1 MRQATWA
8 KEERMLTGGGLMQPQ
23 NARPRHAH
31 GLSRR
36 QLLQAG
42 LAASATLSAWPC
54 SRPPTLWSAA
64 AGPPKRGGILRVR
77 GRDPVHFDPHLTRD
91 GRTHSV
97 LSFVY
102 SKLLRHKVGGD
113 VQPGTFSVEPD
124 LAERWEVV
132 DDTTYIFY
140 LRQGVQWHNTP
151 PVNGRELVA
160 EDVQFTFDRFLTV
173 EGNPE
178 RLLLEAVER
187 VEVVDRYTVQ
197 FILKEPFVWLLDTL
211 ASPLCTWIIAPEVVK
226 QYGDLKK
233 VETTIGTG
241 PFMLERYE
249 PNVKTVFRR
258 HPEYFRPG
266 LPYVDGVEWFIL
278 DDESTGLA
286 MYRTWQIDAGP
297 GLQWEVRQ
305 ADLEALKHSH
315 PHLHSQDMRANNVI
329 TIWMRTDK
337 PPFTDVRVRRAISQA
352 VDRQGLIEA
361 VWMRGE
367 PSPAVPRGL
376 AQWSLPIDQLGS
388 GAKYYQYDPKEAKR
402 LLAEAGHSKGLKTQ
416 LTVSSGYGRDLIDAA
431 QLVLRY
437 LKEVGLEAELK
448 LQEYGAYQA
457 TTGQGKFEGLALG
470 PYAVG
475 WDADSSLYGP
485 YAPEQPRNRGRVNDP
500 KLAAIVQEQRR
511 LQDPEARKQLIFDM
525 QRYAAEQQY
534 YVYLSSQVVTGSW
547 QPYVKNYAPNLSFDF
562 GSRAAA
568 LWLDR

>member
-1 MRQATWA
+1 
-8 KEERMLTGGGLMQPQ
+8 MQPQ
-23 NARPRHAH
+23 NTRPQHAH

-36 QLLQAG
+36 TLLQAG
-42 LAASATLSAWPC
+42 LAAGATLSAWPLY
-54 SRPPTLWSAA
+54 SPPTLWSAA
-64 AGPPKRGGILRVR
+64 AGPPKRGGTLRVR

-91 GRTHSV
+91 GRTHTV

-132 DDTTYIFY
+132 DDTTYRFY
-140 LRQGVQWHNTP
+140 LRQGVKWHNKP

-160 EDVQFTFDRFLTV
+160 EDVKFTFDRFLTV

-197 FILKEPFVWLLDTL
+197 FRLKEPFVWLLDTL

-233 VETTIGTG
+233 VETAIGTG

-266 LPYVDGVEWFIL
+266 LPYVDGVEWLVL

-286 MYRTWQIDAGP
+286 MYRTGQIDAGP

-315 PHLHSQDMRANNVI
+315 PHLYYQDMLANNVT

-376 AQWSLPIDQLGS
+376 AQWSLPIDQLGA
-388 GAKYYQYDPKEAKR
+388 GAKYYQYDPKEARR
-402 LLAEAGHSKGLKTQ
+402 LLAEAGHPKGFKTQ
-416 LTVSSGYGRDLIDAA
+416 LTVSSGYGRDLVDAA

-437 LKEVGLEAELK
+437 LKEVGIEAELK
-448 LQEYGAYQA
+448 LQEYGAYHA

-470 PYAVG
+470 PYAIG
-475 WDADSSLYGP
+475 WDADNSLYGA
-485 YAPEQPRNRGRVNDP
+485 YAPDQPRNRSRVNDP
-500 KLAAIVQEQRR
+500 KLAAMVQEQRR

-547 QPYVKNYAPNLSFDF
+547 QPYVKNYAPNLTFDF